1 MNHIVCVKWGNKY
14 ISEYV
19 NVLKKMITRHTTVPF
34 QFHCFT
40 ENSKGLDPD
49 INIIPFPNGTH
60 IKTWRSKLAMFQNDI
75 GIKGTILLAVSAM

>member
-14 ISEYV
+14 ISQYV
-19 NVLKKMITRHTTVPF
+19 NVLKSMITRHTTVPF

-40 ENSKGLDPD
+40 EDKKGLDAD

-60 IKTWRSKLAMFQNDI
+60 IKSWWSKLAMFQNDI
-75 GIKGTILLAVSAM
+75 GIKGTIYTWTLM